1 MAIRNQVA
9 SLFGATPEQI
19 MAKQAQE
26 QAQMVQQIR
35 DPYQQVGTAIG
46 VGLGRLFGGESQEVQ
61 QARQMQEA
69 LQGVDINDP
78 AQLRQVANT
87 IKDFAPDRAL
97 QVLDRAIQVESQARD
112 AQIDALTIDL
122 RTTQG
127 KAAKFELD
135 AKEEDRP
142 SIKEARELA
151 TQIKRLQL
159 QEAQGKITDRTEAK
173 EKAEQI
179 RLDSVA
185 FLRNKGLEDIATLV
199 EDEILGAET
208 GIKSWI
214 DSQDKSLDLVE
225 RGAYTTPEGQEVIAA
240 FDKKTNQLVTYDGNQ
255 WVPVEDATGWTKGK
269 AKDAQGTTIKQG
281 RTVGTEG
288 QVFNIYDENL
298 DDLVD
303 TGYFDQTGKKIK
315 DVQKVTGI
323 TDLDSTQGKQELY
336 SRAEAI
342 RANNPG
348 MSEREALERAIAGER
363 VTTQTTQRQPA
374 PQGDEPKPNLND
386 TKTN

>member
-78 AQLRQVANT
+78 AQLRQLANT

-112 AQIDALTIDL
+112 AQIDALTMDL

-127 KAAKFELD
+127 KAAKFELE
-135 AKEEDRP
+135 AAEEDRP
-142 SIKEARELA
+142 EIKEARELA
-151 TQIKRLQL
+151 TKIKRLQL
-159 QEAQGKITDRTEAK
+159 QEAQGEITNRKEAK
-173 EKAEQI
+173 EKTEQI
-179 RLDSVA
+179 LKDSVT
-185 FLRNKGLEDIATLV
+185 FLRSKGLEDIATLV

-281 RTVGTEG
+281 RTVGTKG

-303 TGYFDQTGKKIK
+303 TGYFDQTGTKIK

-323 TDLDSTQGKQELY
+323 ADLDSTQGKQELY

-363 VTTQTTQRQPA
+363 VTTQTTQQQPA
-374 PQGDEPKPNLND
+374 PPVDESKPNLGK
-386 TKTN
+386 TKAK

>member
-78 AQLRQVANT
+78 AQLRQLANT

-112 AQIDALTIDL
+112 AQIDALTMDL

-127 KAAKFELD
+127 KAAKFELE
-135 AKEEDRP
+135 AAEEDRP
-142 SIKEARELA
+142 EIKEARELA
-151 TQIKRLQL
+151 TKIKRLQL
-159 QEAQGKITDRTEAK
+159 QEAQGEIKNRTEAK

-281 RTVGTEG
+281 RTVGTKG

-303 TGYFDQTGKKIK
+303 TGYFDQTGTKIK

-323 TDLDSTQGKQELY
+323 ADLDSTQGKQELY

-363 VTTQTTQRQPA
+363 VTTQTTQQQPA
-374 PQGDEPKPNLND
+374 PPVDESKPNLGK
-386 TKTN
+386 TKAK